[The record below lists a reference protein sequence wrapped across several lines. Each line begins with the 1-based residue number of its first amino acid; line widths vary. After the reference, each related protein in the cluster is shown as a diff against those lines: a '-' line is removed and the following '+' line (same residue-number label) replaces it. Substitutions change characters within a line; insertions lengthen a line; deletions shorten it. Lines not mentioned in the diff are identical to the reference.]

1 MPEILRFGR
10 RGALRLAGG
19 VAAAALGFAGVAG
32 GLTGQAAAQA
42 TDPMKI
48 TDKDHVLGSRDAKV
62 TIIEYASMTC
72 PHCAGFHTTILP
84 ELKKL
89 YIDTGKANLV
99 FRDFPLDRVALQAS
113 LLAECVPGDRYFAM
127 IDMLFQ
133 TQQQWSRARD
143 PLDALSKAGRLLG
156 IDDVK
161 FRACQDDKD
170 ATAAIIGERQAA
182 EAAGVESTPTLF
194 INGKLYAG
202 VRPVPD
208 YQKIIDDLL
217 K

>member
-1 MPEILRFGR
+1 MPEILGLHR
-10 RGALRLAGG
+10 RRVLRLAGG
-19 VAAAALGFAGVAG
+19 FTAAVAGFVALGSGIASPAM
-32 GLTGQAAAQA
+32 AQ
-42 TDPMKI
+42 TVDPMKI
-48 TDKDHVLGSRDAKV
+48 TDKDHVLGNPNAKV

-72 PHCAGFHTTILP
+72 PHCAGFHTTVLP

-89 YIDTGKANLV
+89 YIDTGKAKLV
-99 FRDFPLDRVALQAS
+99 FRDFPLDRAAAQAS
-113 LLAECVPGDRYFAM
+113 LLAECVPADRYFPM

-133 TQQQWSRARD
+133 TQAQWSRASD
-143 PLDALSKAGRLLG
+143 PQDALSKAARLLG

-161 FRACQDDKD
+161 FRACQEDKE
-170 ATAAIIGERQAA
+170 ALAAIIAERQAG
-182 EAAGVESTPTLF
+182 ESAGVKSTPTLF
-194 INGKLYAG
+194 INGQVYTG